1 MHGSKS
7 YISIC
12 LAFIL
17 LLSGLQATAQN
28 SEGGS
33 ALQISGKVID
43 AEGEP
48 LPGASI
54 YEKKQPKFGTVTD
67 IDGNF
72 RMSANGKTSVQLI
85 IQFVGMKRQ
94 EVTWHG
100 KPLKIVME
108 RDENK
113 FDDVVVTGYQVID
126 KRASTSAITSIK
138 AEDIIRPDA
147 LSIDQMLEGQIPDLM
162 YMSNSGEARV
172 APRYVSEEHRQSSVT
187 VSRFGLSTE

>member
-1 MHGSKS
+1 METSKTKGMHGSKS

-113 FDDVVVTGYQVID
+113 FDDVVVTGY
-126 KRASTSAITSIK
+126 R
-138 AEDIIRPDA
+138 
-147 LSIDQMLEGQIPDLM
+147 L
-162 YMSNSGEARV
+162 
-172 APRYVSEEHRQSSVT
+172 
-187 VSRFGLSTE
+187 